1 MNRYQS
7 SFLITSTIYTVI
19 GFFAFFTFTNTFNI
33 PNKTPKKVT
42 TISLSTVEVAKS
54 QPTLPKPTIKK
65 KLTPIKKSKEP
76 EKLHKIIEEE
86 IIENDF
92 IEPVQSVNTAQIQN
106 LENSYLSKVQEKVEK
121 YKEYPRQAERLH
133 QTGKVEVSFDILKSG
148 HIQNVKI
155 VKNSK
160 FEKLDEATLKLLL
173 KIAVFDPIPDDL
185 DRTVWNITIP
195 VAYDIQYK

>member
-7 SFLITSTIYTVI
+7 SFLITSTIYAIV

-33 PNKTPKKVT
+33 PNKTPQKVT

-54 QPTLPKPTIKK
+54 QPTPPKPIIEKK
-65 KLTPIKKSKEP
+65 PTPIKKPKEP
-76 EKLHKIIEEE
+76 EKLHKVIEEE
-86 IIENDF
+86 VVENNF
-92 IEPVQSVNTAQIQN
+92 IEPIQSVSTAQMQN

-121 YKEYPRQAERLH
+121 YKEYPRNAERLH